1 MPTKH
6 SVGVALRI
14 RGLCLS
20 VLMVA
25 AWHAQPLSAH
35 HSFAMYDNGKQVT
48 IEGVV
53 KELQWTNPHV
63 WIQVLVPNASGGQ
76 DEWSVE
82 CTSVNFMMRRGF
94 TKHTI
99 KAGDKIS
106 VTLTPLKDGSHG
118 GAFKGVNS
126 LNGAPLTLEPED

>member
-1 MPTKH
+1 MQRSPSQSLWMH
-6 SVGVALRI
+6 LMALAAVVAF
-14 RGLCLS
+14 G
-20 VLMVA
+20 
-25 AWHAQPLSAH
+25 AQPVSAH
-35 HSFAMYDNGKQVT
+35 HSFAMYDNGKQIT

-63 WIQVLVPNASGGQ
+63 WIQVLVPNAKGGQ

-82 CTSVNFMMRRGF
+82 CTSVNFMVRRGF
-94 TKHTI
+94 NKTTI

-106 VTLTPLKDGSHG
+106 VSLTPLKDGSHR

-126 LNGAPLTLEPED
+126 LNGAPLTLESED

>member
-1 MPTKH
+1 MRQSPRQSLWMH
-6 SVGVALRI
+6 LIGLAAVVALDT
-14 RGLCLS
+14 
-20 VLMVA
+20 
-25 AWHAQPLSAH
+25 QPVCAH
-35 HSFAMYDNGKQVT
+35 HSFAMYDNGKQIT

-63 WIQVLVPNASGGQ
+63 WIQVLVPNATGGQ

-82 CTSVNFMMRRGF
+82 CTSVNFMVRRGF
-94 TKHTI
+94 SKTTI

-106 VTLTPLKDGSHG
+106 VSLTPLKDGSHG

-126 LNGAPLTLEPED
+126 LNGAPLKLESED

>member
-1 MPTKH
+1 MLQKLSWT
-6 SVGVALRI
+6 
-14 RGLCLS
+14 CL
-20 VLMVA
+20 LAVA
-25 AWHAQPLSAH
+25 AASGAIQPAVAH
-35 HSFAMYDNGKQVT
+35 HSFAMYDNGKLIT

-63 WIQVLVPNASGGQ
+63 WIQVLVPNAKGGQ

-82 CTSVNFMMRRGF
+82 CTSVNFMVRRGF
-94 TKHTI
+94 SKNTI

-118 GAFKGVNS
+118 GAFKAVKS
-126 LNGAPLTLEPED
+126 LNGAPLTLESED

>member
-1 MPTKH
+1 MQRSPSQSLWMH
-6 SVGVALRI
+6 LI
-14 RGLCLS
+14 GLAA
-20 VLMVA
+20 VA
-25 AWHAQPLSAH
+25 AFGAQPVSAH
-35 HSFAMYDNGKQVT
+35 HSFAMYDNGKQIT

-63 WIQVLVPNASGGQ
+63 WIQVLVPNAKGGQ

-82 CTSVNFMMRRGF
+82 CTSVNFMVRRGF
-94 TKHTI
+94 NKTTI

-106 VTLTPLKDGSHG
+106 VSLTPLKDGSHG

-126 LNGAPLTLEPED
+126 LNGAPLTHESED

>member
-1 MPTKH
+1 MR
-6 SVGVALRI
+6 VLWLLAVV
-14 RGLCLS
+14 LC
-20 VLMVA
+20 
-25 AWHAQPLSAH
+25 AQPVCAH
-35 HSFAMYDNGKQVT
+35 HSFAMYDNGKEIT

-63 WIQVLVPNASGGQ
+63 WIQVMVPNASGGQ

-82 CTSVNFMMRRGF
+82 CTSVNFMIRRGF

-106 VTLTPLKDGSHG
+106 VSLTPLKDGSHG
-118 GAFKGVNS
+118 GAFRGVKS
-126 LNGAPLTLEPED
+126 LNGAPLTLESQD